1 MIVKIYVEQ
10 NTSRIIAAAHIPSLK
25 NVGAPPGC
33 GIIDENICTV

>member
-1 MIVKIYVEQ
+1 MIGKVYMEQ
-10 NTSRIIAAAHIPSLK
+10 NTSRSIGTAHIPSLK